1 MVVGALVGAVQIAPG
16 DVLGAIGGGGDAT
29 TLAIVRD
36 LRLPRVAGA
45 AIVGGAL
52 AVAGTLL
59 QGLLRNPLAD
69 PYVTGTSAGASLGAV
84 VAIALGA
91 TTMPAVLPL
100 AAFAGALVAVAA
112 TWRLAALGGR
122 TTVLTVLLGGVILTS
137 FAGAVLTFLIVASDR
152 LVPRLRAVL
161 GWLFG
166 GVSVLDHVEL
176 LVAAAIVVIA
186 ALAALAIA
194 PRLDAFAFGEETA
207 ATLGVDVGRTA
218 RAVLATA
225 ALLTAAAVALGG
237 VIGFV
242 GLVVP
247 HALRPIVGALHR
259 RLVPASFLAGAATL
273 VLADAGARTILAPTE
288 LPVGVIT
295 GAIGGPFFLLLLV
308 RERRRMLI

>member
-52 AVAGTLL
+52 AVAGTLR
-59 QGLLRNPLAD
+59 QALLRTPVAD
-69 PYVTGTSAGASLGAV
+69 RYVTVTSAGASLGAV

-152 LVPRLRAVL
+152 LVPRLPAGL
-161 GWLFG
+161 GWVFG
-166 GVSVLDHVEL
+166 RRSLLDPVQL
-176 LVAAAIVVIA
+176 LVAAPDLLYAP
-186 ALAALAIA
+186 LAALAIA
-194 PRLDAFAFGEETA
+194 PPLDAFAFGAEAA
-207 ATLGVDVGRTA
+207 ATPRVRVC
-218 RAVLATA
+218 
-225 ALLTAAAVALGG
+225 
-237 VIGFV
+237 
-242 GLVVP
+242 
-247 HALRPIVGALHR
+247 RPG
-259 RLVPASFLAGAATL
+259 
-273 VLADAGARTILAPTE
+273 
-288 LPVGVIT
+288 
-295 GAIGGPFFLLLLV
+295 
-308 RERRRMLI
+308 

>member
-69 PYVTGTSAGASLGAV
+69 PYVPGTSAGASLGAV

-91 TTMPAVLPL
+91 TTMPAVLAL

-176 LVAAAIVVIA
+176 LVAPAIVP
-186 ALAALAIA
+186 IA
-194 PRLDAFAFGEETA
+194 PPAAPAVPPPPHAFAFG
-207 ATLGVDVGRTA
+207 
-218 RAVLATA
+218 
-225 ALLTAAAVALGG
+225 
-237 VIGFV
+237 
-242 GLVVP
+242 
-247 HALRPIVGALHR
+247 
-259 RLVPASFLAGAATL
+259 AGAAATPR
-273 VLADAGARTILAPTE
+273 VAVCRPG
-288 LPVGVIT
+288 
-295 GAIGGPFFLLLLV
+295 
-308 RERRRMLI
+308 